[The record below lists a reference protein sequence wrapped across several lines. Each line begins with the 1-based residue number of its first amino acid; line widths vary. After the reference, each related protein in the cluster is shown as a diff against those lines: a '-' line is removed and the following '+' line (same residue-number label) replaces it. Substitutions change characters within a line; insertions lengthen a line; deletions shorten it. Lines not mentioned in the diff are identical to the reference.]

1 VGGALDHI
9 NHSILS
15 VYSIQYTCS
24 QFYFS
29 VPFLLLFLIN
39 LGFLSVSKNIL
50 FHIVITYLTGSPKPD
65 IIFPLKIL
73 ILRAEERSDG
83 ANSRV
88 TQPPHTGSQ
97 HGVCTRPKVP
107 ASPPGKVPPNFA
119 KFVSIRSLF
128 YVVDVSL

>member
-1 VGGALDHI
+1 LDLI

-15 VYSIQYTCS
+15 VYSMQYTCS
-24 QFYFS
+24 RSTQYFLFR
-29 VPFLLLFLIN
+29 FLLSFLIN

-50 FHIVITYLTGSPKPD
+50 FHIVITYLNGSPKPD

-73 ILRAEERSDG
+73 TEERSDG

-88 TQPPHTGSQ
+88 TQLPHTGSQ
-97 HGVCTRPKVP
+97 RGVCTRQRVP

-119 KFVSIRSLF
+119 KFVSIRKEAILF
-128 YVVDVSL
+128 VP